1 MDGRMDADG
10 WIDRALKVKIT
21 KEKFKNE
28 NLEGSLTLLKDTVLQ
43 TLDREHCL
51 HCENY

>member
-1 MDGRMDADG
+1 MMGVDG

-28 NLEGSLTLLKDTVLQ
+28 NLEGS
-43 TLDREHCL
+43 
-51 HCENY
+51 